1 MRRKKGV
8 FWGFPGFGDLGG
20 GRGGVWLKPGKLP
33 KKGVNCR
40 KRGDFLAF
48 GEN

>member
-20 GRGGVWLKPGKLP
+20 GRGGVSGGGAKIREIAEKGGNLP
-33 KKGVNCR
+33 KKG
-40 KRGDFLAF
+40 
-48 GEN
+48 